1 MDKRYQVFLSS
12 TYEDLKAERLEV
24 MKAILELD
32 CIPCGM
38 EYFPAASE
46 DQWAYIKELID
57 QCDYYV
63 VIVANRY
70 GSTAPDGMSYTQKEY
85 EYAVS
90 QGVPSIAF
98 LHSDPESIA
107 AKLSEEK
114 SEGKKKLKEFK
125 KLLQSKLCKEWGS
138 VHELGAVVSRSL
150 TQLIKRNPRPGWVR
164 AEGLSSAEASTEILK
179 LKQQV
184 EEQEKELKRLRL
196 EAPTGAETLAQ
207 GLDTYQIE
215 YKLRLID
222 PLLKEYR
229 SRDRALELFLTRSFS
244 WDEIF
249 SSFATYLLV
258 ECKES
263 EIKSAI
269 NKMLRVVSEASLGS
283 KYPKHNF
290 SSALVTEECL
300 QTIKVQ
306 FSALGLIELR
316 MVMLEHEL
324 TRMCQLTPLG
334 EHHLI
339 NIRAIRR
346 SKRKRIE
353 TDK

>member
-1 MDKRYQVFLSS
+1 MDKRFQVFLSS

-46 DQWAYIKELID
+46 DQWTYIKELID

-70 GSTAPDGMSYTQKEY
+70 GSTAPDGTSYTQKEY

-90 QGVPSIAF
+90 QGVPAIAF
-98 LHSDPESIA
+98 LHSDPGSIA
-107 AKLSEEK
+107 SKLSEEK
-114 SEGKKKLKEFK
+114 SEGKKKLKEFQNVLK
-125 KLLQSKLCKEWGS
+125 SKLCKEWSS

-164 AEGLSSAEASTEILK
+164 AEGLASAEASNEILR

-184 EEQEKELKRLRL
+184 EEQEKELNRLQL
-196 EAPTGAETLAQ
+196 KAPAGAETLAQ
-207 GLDTYQIE
+207 GSDKYQIE

-222 PLLKEYR
+222 PQKGYR
-229 SRDRALELFLTRSFS
+229 SPDRASELFLSSSFS

-258 ECKES
+258 ECKEA

-269 NKMLRVVSEASLGS
+269 NKMLRVISEASLGS
-283 KYPKHNF
+283 KYPKQNI
-290 SSALVTEECL
+290 SSALITEECL

-306 FSALGLIELR
+306 CSALGLIELR
-316 MVMLEHEL
+316 MVMLEHDL

-334 EHHLI
+334 EHYLI
-339 NIRAIRR
+339 KIRAIKR
-346 SKRKRIE
+346 SKRK
-353 TDK
+353 KV